1 MARPDCPKPN
11 THVLHRQPKFC
22 PLGKQRV
29 IEENFNPAGA
39 KEAESTL
46 HDKSARINATIPRAV
61 TGPHH
66 DVSRRAATA
75 SSENLSVAKSLGV
88 SPLTP
93 HRPDSWARAR
103 SSAPGRQSFE
113 WETETLLESNVAC
126 VDIMISYPCP
136 FRKRNPARFN
146 IRDREECARAPF
158 DSIQSLKQ
166 HVMDHHQRKTPR
178 HQCRRC
184 KDHFGTETALE
195 EHLLLPRD
203 RICDVKDGPPV
214 DHEDGIAEEVARIL
228 SRGNPGDYD
237 GEPWT
242 WETMWCLLFPEDLE
256 VPDFVHWYGNT
267 DSQFADYEP
276 VTELAELEQAF
287 DESQGA
293 LKQDLREKL
302 ELLLPKPVDPDY
314 LSFLAGQLELVF
326 ETYRVNVLKRSSD
339 RCYPAGSGLTQ
350 TQSNEQAIPP
360 RRLTR
365 RSRRSTML
373 QALQRNTHAFSL
385 PTETPS
391 NGKGARQNNHNL
403 NQQFLMRKSEAYLGW
418 KTMEDRERSRPVT
431 VATHIELPTNEPDI
445 SGSFAANPRDSRDSG
460 ISMPCDTC
468 STEPCRS
475 GDGSSDHADGTIVN
489 AGGRFSPESFK
500 QRLLRQQLT
509 GA

>member
-1 MARPDCPKPN
+1 MDVGDNVAS
-11 THVLHRQPKFC
+11 L
-22 PLGKQRV
+22 
-29 IEENFNPAGA
+29 
-39 KEAESTL
+39 
-46 HDKSARINATIPRAV
+46 
-61 TGPHH
+61 
-66 DVSRRAATA
+66 VSRRFGGARLWYAI
-75 SSENLSVAKSLGV
+75 KS
-88 SPLTP
+88 
-93 HRPDSWARAR
+93 
-103 SSAPGRQSFE
+103 
-113 WETETLLESNVAC
+113 
-126 VDIMISYPCP
+126 
-136 FRKRNPARFN
+136 
-146 IRDREECARAPF
+146 
-158 DSIQSLKQ
+158 
-166 HVMDHHQRKTPR
+166 
-178 HQCRRC
+178 
-184 KDHFGTETALE
+184 
-195 EHLLLPRD
+195 
-203 RICDVKDGPPV
+203 
-214 DHEDGIAEEVARIL
+214 
-228 SRGNPGDYD
+228 
-237 GEPWT
+237 
-242 WETMWCLLFPEDLE
+242 
-256 VPDFVHWYGNT
+256 VHWHGNT
-267 DSQFADYEP
+267 NSQLADYEP

-339 RCYPAGSGLTQ
+339 RCYPVGSGPTQ

-373 QALQRNTHAFSL
+373 QTLQRNTHAVSL

-391 NGKGARQNNHNL
+391 NGKGGRQNSHNL
-403 NQQFLMRKSEAYLGW
+403 NQQFLLRKSEAYLGW

-468 STEPCRS
+468 STEPCRCDEMTASNKDGHLTSSEQHHRHDKPMLQEQLHDRGQIPRSEFTDGRSATTQHQHKHPHVHHRVPARRSRLDIQSDELHLSYTGS

-489 AGGRFSPESFK
+489 AGGRFSPQSFK

>member
-1 MARPDCPKPN
+1 MTPPDCPKPN
-11 THVLHRQPKFC
+11 AHVLHRQPKFC
-22 PLGKQRV
+22 PLGKQWA

-39 KEAESTL
+39 KEAGSTL
-46 HDKSARINATIPRAV
+46 YDESAMNNVTIPKAV
-61 TGPHH
+61 TGSHH

-75 SSENLSVAKSLGV
+75 SSENLGVAKSLGV

-93 HRPDSWARAR
+93 HRPDSWAQAR
-103 SSAPGRQSFE
+103 SAAPGRQSFE

-126 VDIMISYPCP
+126 LDIMISYPCP

-158 DSIQSLKQ
+158 DSVQSLKQ
-166 HVMDHHQRKTPR
+166 HVLDHHQRKTPR

-203 RICDVKDGPPV
+203 RICEVKDGPPV
-214 DHEDGIAEEVARIL
+214 DYEDGMTEEVVRIL

-237 GEPWT
+237 GGPWT
-242 WETMWCLLFPEDLE
+242 WEVMWL
-256 VPDFVHWYGNT
+256 HWCGNT
-267 DSQFADYEP
+267 DSQFTDYQP

-287 DESQGA
+287 DEGQGA

-326 ETYRVNVLKRSSD
+326 ETYRVNVLKRSSG

-350 TQSNEQAIPP
+350 TQSNEQATPP
-360 RRLTR
+360 RRPTR

-373 QALQRNTHAFSL
+373 QALQRNTHASPL
-385 PTETPS
+385 PTGTPS
-391 NGKGARQNNHNL
+391 NGKGAKQNNHHL
-403 NQQFLMRKSEAYLGW
+403 NQQFLLRKSETYLGW
-418 KTMEDRERSRPVT
+418 KMMEDKERSRPVA
-431 VATHIELPTNEPDI
+431 VATHIELPTNELDI
-445 SGSFAANPRDSRDSG
+445 TGSFAANPRDSRDSG

-468 STEPCRS
+468 STEPCRCDETTAS
-475 GDGSSDHADGTIVN
+475 NKDGHLTW
-489 AGGRFSPESFK
+489 FSPESFK
-500 QRLLRQQLT
+500 QRLLRQQLA